1 MRKQKTEKVFHQK
14 SKVTDE
20 EEDDKTVD
28 DESTMVFGSMMMMM
42 MMMRVVVVEVG
53 CFHFCSFLRLVLL
66 FSPSG
71 VAAWFSRREVYLAQE
86 NE

>member
-42 MMMRVVVVEVG
+42 MRVVVVVVVG
-53 CFHFCSFLRLVLL
+53 CLNLCSFLRLVLL
-66 FSPSG
+66 LLPSG
-71 VAAWFSRREVYLAQE
+71 VAAWLSRREV
-86 NE
+86 